1 MQQKSASPVISVR
14 NVVNRFGSQT
24 VHDGVSLDVMPGEVL
39 GIVGG
44 SGSGKS
50 VLLRTMLGLHKP
62 TSGEVLVEGRNICS
76 ATDEELL
83 QTKRRYGVT
92 FQ

>member
-1 MQQKSASPVISVR
+1 MPNPASPIISVR

-24 VHDGVSLDVMPGEVL
+24 VHDGVSLDVLPGEVI

-50 VLLRTMLGLHKP
+50 VLLRTMLGLQRP
-62 TSGEVLVEGRNICS
+62 TSGEVLVEGRDICQAS
-76 ATDEELL
+76 EEELL
-83 QTKRRYGVT
+83 EVKRR
-92 FQ
+92 